1 MRFTVAFIEPGGPFV
16 VSTAGR
22 MSGRGF
28 IAMAEEL
35 LHHPRFAPGGGVLFD
50 HAALSF
56 EGIPPS
62 VLQRIRDFHMRH
74 EERIGSGKSAIV
86 VGPGRVGR
94 WYALWSQGKKIR
106 TGNITKVFTARAPAL
121 RWLDC
126 SENGLL

>member
-1 MRFTVAFIEPGGPFV
+1 MRFTVAFVEPGGPFV

-35 LHHPRFAPGGGVLFD
+35 LRHPRFTSGGGVLFD

-56 EGIPPS
+56 DGIPLA
-62 VLQRIRDFHMRH
+62 VLQRIRDFHVRH

-94 WYALWSQGKKIR
+94 WYALWSQGERIH
-106 TGNITKVFTARAPAL
+106 TGNITKVFAARAPAL
-121 RWLDC
+121 RWLAC
-126 SENGLL
+126 SDNGAL